1 MPYAD
6 PFRRAAILALLWCLV
21 GLNIDTGAER
31 RERWVSANSNGQF
44 ASTRTSAAEQER
56 SNATSRPIAPR

>member
-21 GLNIDTGAER
+21 GLSIDTGADR
-31 RERWVSANSNGQF
+31 RARWVSANTNGQF
-44 ASTRTSAAEQER
+44 ASTRTSDTDQER
-56 SNATSRPIAPR
+56 SNTASRPIAPR